1 MKQRVLRLHGKVHL
15 CYERAGF
22 AGPDAPCG
30 VFSAG

>member
-1 MKQRVLRLHGKVHL
+1 MKQRVLRLRGKVHL

-22 AGPDAPCG
+22 AGQDAPRG